1 MSIEALLRDGL
12 PAKITITTGDDP
24 NLRSLAGP
32 LVIIYGGS
40 GTPWNRRYGYTAQ
53 TRQHI
58 WQVVCVSNTMS
69 GSIAV
74 AVAVADL
81 LDGRQLDGAVRERA
95 AWSHKMLGGVAG
107 KTIGIAGMGGIG
119 ERSRGLRSAS
129 ECASWP

>member
-69 GSIAV
+69 GSVAV

-81 LDGRQLDGAVRERA
+81 LDGRQLDGAALTARYASPPIEDRDDPSEWR
-95 AWSHKMLGGVAG
+95 WSVTVELSHHTTL
-107 KTIGIAGMGGIG
+107 
-119 ERSRGLRSAS
+119 
-129 ECASWP
+129 